1 MDPSKLLS
9 ALNFRYAT
17 KAFDPAKT
25 IPAET
30 WEALL
35 DSLVLAPSSFGLQ
48 PWRFVVV
55 EDPALRA
62 ELRKVSW
69 GQSQVTDADKLVV
82 FTSRDDLTPEDTA
95 RWLDRLAEVQG
106 QDPATFEGLRK
117 VIDGFANNM
126 TVEERHSWNVRQTY
140 LALGQFMTS
149 AAVLGID
156 TCPLEGLDP
165 ASYDNILALTGSG
178 YATCVACAV
187 GYRTEDDHHAARPK
201 ARFPREDVIQAI

>member
-1 MDPSKLLS
+1 MAPSELLS

-17 KAFDPAKT
+17 KAFDPGKA
-25 IPAET
+25 IPSET

-35 DSLVLAPSSFGLQ
+35 ESLVLAPSSFGLQ
-48 PWRFVVV
+48 PWRFIVV
-55 EDPALRA
+55 EDPVLRA

-69 GQSQVTDADKLVV
+69 GQSQVTDAAKLVV
-82 FTSRDDLTPEDTA
+82 FTSRDDLTPEDTS
-95 RWLDRLAEVQG
+95 RWLDRLSEVQG

-126 TVEERHSWNVRQTY
+126 TVEQRHAWNVRQTY

-165 ASYDNILALTGSG
+165 ASYDNILALDGSG

-187 GYRTEDDHHAARPK
+187 GYRTADDHHAARPK
-201 ARFPREDVIQAI
+201 ARFPRQDVIEVV